1 MNAKQSKSTKQNSK
15 SNIRVCG
22 RLRTNVFVCLDGD
35 HPDKP
40 LLLIEKMSTLESLIQ
55 IATGQGEVM
64 DKILSSIR
72 KPPPPIATICGSIIT
87 GF

>member
-40 LLLIEKMSTLESLIQ
+40 LLLIADSVEELLDKVAAEDLWAGSRTLCVRRL
-55 IATGQGEVM
+55 TVKGEYE
-64 DKILSSIR
+64 
-72 KPPPPIATICGSIIT
+72 A
-87 GF
+87 